1 MTAIYQQLNIS
12 NPNNSKQ
19 PIQLI
24 KMTSEQVISIINKR
38 LAEKKIS
45 KRRLCLDLDIP
56 NSSIYDMFSW
66 KMDFPLKKLLRI
78 LEYLD
83 LEIDIK

>member
-1 MTAIYQQLNIS
+1 
-12 NPNNSKQ
+12 
-19 PIQLI
+19 
-24 KMTSEQVISIINKR
+24 MTSEKIIAIINKR

-56 NSSIYDMFSW
+56 NSSVYDMFSG

>member
-1 MTAIYQQLNIS
+1 
-12 NPNNSKQ
+12 
-19 PIQLI
+19 
-24 KMTSEQVISIINKR
+24 MTSDQIISIINKR

-56 NSSIYDMFSW
+56 NSSVYDMFSG

>member
-1 MTAIYQQLNIS
+1 
-12 NPNNSKQ
+12 
-19 PIQLI
+19 
-24 KMTSEQVISIINKR
+24 MTSDQIIEIINKR
-38 LAEKKIS
+38 LTEKKIS

-56 NSSIYDMFSW
+56 NSSVYDMFSG

>member
-1 MTAIYQQLNIS
+1 MASDQII
-12 NPNNSKQ
+12 
-19 PIQLI
+19 
-24 KMTSEQVISIINKR
+24 EIINKR
-38 LAEKKIS
+38 LSEKKIS

-56 NSSIYDMFSW
+56 NSSVYDMFSG

>member
-1 MTAIYQQLNIS
+1 
-12 NPNNSKQ
+12 
-19 PIQLI
+19 
-24 KMTSEQVISIINKR
+24 MTSEQVIAIINKR

-56 NSSIYDMFSW
+56 NSSIYDMFSG

>member
-1 MTAIYQQLNIS
+1 
-12 NPNNSKQ
+12 
-19 PIQLI
+19 
-24 KMTSEQVISIINKR
+24 MTSDQIIEIINKR

-56 NSSIYDMFSW
+56 NSSVYDMFSG

>member
-1 MTAIYQQLNIS
+1 
-12 NPNNSKQ
+12 
-19 PIQLI
+19 
-24 KMTSEQVISIINKR
+24 MTSDQIIEIINKR
-38 LAEKKIS
+38 LSEKKIS

-56 NSSIYDMFSW
+56 SSSVYDMFSG